1 MAILSAER
9 IPNFWLPYRIHDT
22 MGFKVDLVCCIH
34 LPISAIKNH
43 PVIPKSL
50 EKIKNT
56 FPSIQ
61 FEDLVRLVPKTS
73 PRFLKTSPSDVNL
86 QYQQYIGKL
95 QVSDWVLGFGSIE
108 NAILNQFETPL
119 VCLMLLKYYR

>member
-1 MAILSAER
+1 
-9 IPNFWLPYRIHDT
+9 
-22 MGFKVDLVCCIH
+22 MGFKVDFVCCIH
-34 LPISAIKNH
+34 LPMSALKNH
-43 PVIPKSL
+43 PVIQKSL
-50 EKIKNT
+50 ERVQNT
-56 FPSIQ
+56 FPNIK

-86 QYQQYIGKL
+86 HYQQYTGKL

-119 VCLMLLKYYR
+119 ICLMLLKYYR